1 MMTYGRKNYL
11 SSELPGHMIG
21 KIVKRK
27 IFPDHYSYSH
37 EEILELK
44 KLANLNNLV
53 LITSEKD
60 ILRLN
65 KQDRKDINTVSSEI
79 LFLEKK
85 RLCDFL
91 LRGPLYK
98 KKKRN

>member
-1 MMTYGRKNYL
+1 MD
-11 SSELPGHMIG
+11 IG
-21 KIVKRK
+21 FKIVKRK
-27 IFPDHYSYSH
+27 IFPDHYKYSH

-44 KLANLNNLV
+44 RLANLDNLI

-65 KQDRKDINTVSSEI
+65 NQDRKNINTVTSEI

-91 LRGPLYK
+91 MGEPLYK
-98 KKKRN
+98 KKKGN